1 MVTKLYF
8 GGILMRFNR
17 SEYSRFVQRL
27 DRTAEKNPV
36 LWLPC
41 IILLAVIVGFGDTSK
56 SGWDAVISEIDFAP
70 DGSTVKVNMNGMTEL
85 PKAVVSHIQNR
96 SIILELSVSGAVWTI
111 DGLDVTEPK
120 TVDLRVSNTNNTNS

>member
-1 MVTKLYF
+1 
-8 GGILMRFNR
+8 MRFNR

-56 SGWDAVISEIDFAP
+56 SGWDSVISEIDFAP
-70 DGSTVKVNMNGMTEL
+70 DGSKIRVNMNGMTEL

-96 SIILELSVSGAVWTI
+96 SIILELTVGGAVRTI

>member
-1 MVTKLYF
+1 
-8 GGILMRFNR
+8 MRFNR

-36 LWLPC
+36 LWLSC
-41 IILLAVIVGFGDTSK
+41 IILLAVIVSFGDTSK
-56 SGWDAVISEIDFAP
+56 SGWDSVISEIDFAP

-85 PKAVVSHIQNR
+85 PKAVVLHIQNR